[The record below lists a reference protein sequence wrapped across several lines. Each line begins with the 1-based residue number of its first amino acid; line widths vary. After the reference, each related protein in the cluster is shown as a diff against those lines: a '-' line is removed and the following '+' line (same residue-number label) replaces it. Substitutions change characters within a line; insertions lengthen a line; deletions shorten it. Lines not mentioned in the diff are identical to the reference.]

1 MGHGLADA
9 ERITDRQHHIADLQ
23 IVGIAERDHRKAL
36 AVGLLDAQHR
46 KIGAGILEHDIDGK
60 FALVGERKLDLVG
73 AVDDVIVGDDQA

>member
-1 MGHGLADA
+1 LP
-9 ERITDRQHHIADLQ
+9 IASTTSPTA
-23 IVGIAERDHRKAL
+23 VHRNCDHRKAL

-60 FALVGERKLDLVG
+60 FALVGERNLDLVG